1 MALNV
6 DKISFTGH
14 HSKDKKVG
22 VTDAGLAA
30 GGAIGSW
37 QYIRR
42 FDKFNL
48 GKRIDDYV
56 TLSNESAKVCNLTAN
71 TMSNGSALFKN
82 FKSNFAHY
90 KDLFLTWSKSTKLGQ
105 IIKPVIESKA
115 YRGVAGLFGGIAAT
129 FVFISGVGEMGQA
142 IAKYTN
148 K

>member
-1 MALNV
+1 MTLNV
-6 DKISFTGH
+6 DKISFTGNQ
-14 HSKDKKVG
+14 SKDNKVG

-48 GKRIDDYV
+48 GKQVDDYI
-56 TLSNESAKVCNLTAN
+56 TLSNETAKVRQLTAS
-71 TMSNGSALFKN
+71 TMSNGSALFRN
-82 FKSNFAHY
+82 FKSNLAHY
-90 KDLFLTWSKSTKLGQ
+90 KNLFLTWSKSTKLGQ

-115 YRGVAGLFGGIAAT
+115 YRGVAGAFGGIAAT

-142 IAKYTN
+142 IAKYTS